1 VRLLAAAV
9 FLLQG
14 PPSLPERADLRAG
27 LDTLYSGAFATAA
40 HHFADLAA
48 RDTTDP
54 APVIFHAAAYI
65 WWAAA
70 QDSAAFEAGRIDS
83 LLGVA
88 IRLARGGRVEGREGG
103 DGEPP
108 TQDFWLATALGY
120 RARERVL
127 HGHSWGAA
135 KDAKAM
141 RDAYRRVLARD
152 SACVDC
158 YLGLGVYHYGLAR
171 ASALARL
178 VAKLIGL
185 GSGDAETGIRYMRR
199 AAQGGGLAGV
209 EATWVLAAALVRE
222 ADRDRAGRDV
232 LRRESRRYVVSLAER
247 YPDNPVFRRFLAEV
261 PEPPAPPPPPSPS
274 PAP

>member
-1 VRLLAAAV
+1 MRLLAAAV

-14 PPSLPERADLRAG
+14 PLSLPERADLRAG
-27 LDTLYSGAFATAA
+27 LDTLYAGAFATAA
-40 HHFADLAA
+40 NHFADLAV

-88 IRLARGGRVEGREGG
+88 IRLARGATGEGAGG
-103 DGEPP
+103 EGEPP
-108 TQDFWLATALGY
+108 PRDFWLATALGY

-185 GSGDAETGIRYMRR
+185 GSGDAETGIQYMRR
-199 AAQGGGLAGV
+199 AAQGGGLASV

-222 ADRDRAGRDV
+222 ADRDRAGRDA
-232 LRRESRRYVVSLAER
+232 LRREARRYVVRLAER
-247 YPDNPVFRRFLAEV
+247 YPGNPVFRRFLAEV
-261 PEPPAPPPPPSPS
+261 PEPPASLPS

>member
-1 VRLLAAAV
+1 MRLLAAAV

-27 LDTLYSGAFATAA
+27 LDTLYGGDFAAA
-40 HHFADLAA
+40 VHHFAELAA
-48 RDTTDP
+48 GDTTDP
-54 APVIFHAAAYI
+54 GPVIFHAAAYI

-70 QDSAAFEAGRIDS
+70 QDSAAFEADRIDS
-83 LLGVA
+83 LLGAA
-88 IRLARGGRVEGREGG
+88 IRLSRRGGGG
-103 DGEPP
+103 GGERPV
-108 TQDFWLATALGY
+108 QDFWLATALGY

-135 KDAKAM
+135 KDAKTM
-141 RDAYRRVLARD
+141 RDAYRHVLARD
-152 SACVDC
+152 STCVDC

-199 AAQGGGLAGV
+199 VAHGGGLASV

-232 LRRESRRYVVSLAER
+232 LQREARGYVESLAQR
-247 YPDNPVFRRFLAEV
+247 YPGNPVFRRFLTEV
-261 PEPPAPPPPPSPS
+261 PEPSAPPPVP
-274 PAP
+274 PAPAP